1 VRVGIVCEGSTDF
14 AVLRVVCTAL
24 LGPKDLIVTLL
35 QPRLDLLAA
44 RARASRRGSAPL
56 SSALPDSPST
66 PGGGWQGVR
75 QFLQQTGRTL
85 AASGQDLIVVHVD
98 ADIRHLPEIRKHL
111 GADTGG
117 DLTPLCD
124 HVKVWMPGSVPESV
138 VIVLPRE
145 ATEAWLCAMT
155 THRADVE
162 AIPRPADTLRE
173 AGVLGERGGT
183 AEKLASTYE
192 TLAAGLGPLLRDR
205 RKLARL
211 PELARFVGKVSAR
224 AKAVRLGARRGRERP

>member
-14 AVLRVVCTAL
+14 AVLRVVCGEL
-24 LGPKDLIVTLL
+24 LGTKDLIVTLL

-44 RARASRRGSAPL
+44 RARASRGGSAPA
-56 SSALPDSPST
+56 SAALPDSPST

-85 AASGQDLIVVHVD
+85 AASDQDLIVVHVD
-98 ADIRHLPEIRKHL
+98 ADIRHLPEVARHL
-111 GADTGG
+111 GADAVE
-117 DLTPLCD
+117 DLAPLCA
-124 HVKVWMPGSVPESV
+124 HVKGWMPGGVPESV

-145 ATEAWLCAMT
+145 ATEAWLCAVA

-162 AIPRPADTLRE
+162 AIPRPADALRD

-192 TLAAGLGPLLRDR
+192 TLAAGLGPLLRDG

-224 AKAVRLGARRGRERP
+224 AKVVRRGARRGRGPA